1 MKINQNDW
9 TYIGKYNY
17 AAKWLRPLCEY
28 KLVEEDNGNFRR
40 EQRIGF
46 IVYAIICIPVHI
58 LQALYC
64 MWDGGLKDFEFAGRY
79 LGGDY
84 LGWEGDPTWT
94 KAKEMWERA

>member
-28 KLVEEDNGNFRR
+28 KLVKEDNGNFRR

-46 IVYAIICIPVHI
+46 IVYAIICIRPHSSGSV
-58 LQALYC
+58 LYVG
-64 MWDGGLKDFEFAGRY
+64 WWSERDGMAGSLPR
-79 LGGDY
+79 L
-84 LGWEGDPTWT
+84 
-94 KAKEMWERA
+94 

>member
-1 MKINQNDW
+1 MKINQKDW

-64 MWDGGLKDFEFAGRY
+64 MWDGGLEEMEWQGRF
-79 LGGDY
+79 LGYDT
-84 LGWEGDPTWT
+84 LVRESESWK
-94 KAKEMWERA
+94 KAKEIYERG